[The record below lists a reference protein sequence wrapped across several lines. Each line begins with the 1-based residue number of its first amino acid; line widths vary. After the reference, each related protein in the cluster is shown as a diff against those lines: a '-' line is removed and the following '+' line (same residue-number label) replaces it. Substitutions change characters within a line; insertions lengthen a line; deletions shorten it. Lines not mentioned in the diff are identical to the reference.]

1 MGENRLNHV
10 LKRPVSPFSIH
21 LNRKTIHF
29 STTFNL
35 PMIWLL
41 LPSLSL
47 KTYMSFPLLTQSKIR
62 LLCQGLQEPG
72 GAMAPPD
79 FGRPAYPIST
89 RKWGSRLSPPNYYL
103 PTRFSDFPT
112 SEAHHSKTSWIDA
125 KILFFDEIRFEM
137 PTSQFIKQVD
147 EVPRI

>member
-1 MGENRLNHV
+1 MVVTTLLIVKNLHE
-10 LKRPVSPFSIH
+10 
-21 LNRKTIHF
+21 F
-29 STTFNL
+29 STAY
-35 PMIWLL
+35 PIED
-41 LPSLSL
+41 PAS
-47 KTYMSFPLLTQSKIR
+47 MSR
-62 LLCQGLQEPG
+62 AVGAG

-89 RKWGSRLSPPNYYL
+89 GKWGSRLSPPNYYL